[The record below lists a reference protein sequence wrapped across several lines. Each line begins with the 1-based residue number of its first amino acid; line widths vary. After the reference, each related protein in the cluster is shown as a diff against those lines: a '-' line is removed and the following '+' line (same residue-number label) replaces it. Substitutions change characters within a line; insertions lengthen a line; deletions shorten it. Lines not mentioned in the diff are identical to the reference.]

1 MDKPT
6 AVPKALSVVLP
17 TYNEEKAVGWV
28 IDRIREALEPLS
40 IDYEILV
47 VDDAS
52 KDGTVKLAEEKGVR
66 VIKRKANGG
75 SGASRK
81 TGILAANG
89 AVIAMLDT
97 DGTYD
102 PADLPALFRELD
114 KHDMVNGARARE
126 AGTYRYLRTPAKFLI
141 RKLAEYLSGYKIP
154 DLNTGMKVFRKEIM
168 VKYLWVIP
176 NGFSCVTSMTL
187 AFLTN
192 GYSVGYVPIRYY
204 SRIGK
209 SKFHPIKDTLRYV
222 QAVLRMIIYFNPLK
236 FFAPLSIGLF
246 IIGVTKTLYD
256 YFFVVRKMQMSDIV
270 IILASF
276 IFFVIGLL
284 SDLIV
289 AQSRQLSYL
298 YDSMDEMRTTMKGKE

>member
-1 MDKPT
+1 
-6 AVPKALSVVLP
+6 
-17 TYNEEKAVGWV
+17 
-28 IDRIREALEPLS
+28 
-40 IDYEILV
+40 
-47 VDDAS
+47 
-52 KDGTVKLAEEKGVR
+52 
-66 VIKRKANGG
+66 
-75 SGASRK
+75 
-81 TGILAANG
+81 
-89 AVIAMLDT
+89 
-97 DGTYD
+97 
-102 PADLPALFRELD
+102 
-114 KHDMVNGARARE
+114 
-126 AGTYRYLRTPAKFLI
+126 
-141 RKLAEYLSGYKIP
+141 
-154 DLNTGMKVFRKEIM
+154 MKVFRKEIM